1 MVGADTAPLRDLEAR
16 AARRLD
22 QATLG
27 AVEGGGGSK
36 AARVARLV
44 DVYLAETALEA
55 GLRPAEF
62 EELARAVPAHAR
74 PADDAL
80 YRAVDTYLKAHPSTA
95 KEERKSLAR
104 LIDARKLTVEAAA
117 HAVQNERMSVRA
129 VVQVLFS
136 EHGKLNRLAELSASF
151 SGQRSPSPSPNP
163 ALELPG
169 RCPSKREVLAQHQ
182 EVRRLRDD
190 VARLQVRQSACLEFS
205 SPHMYTNFGGAPTD
219 AETYVC
225 SMVQVQCN
233 ALQA

>member
-1 MVGADTAPLRDLEAR
+1 MSECPLIHYSAWLH
-16 AARRLD
+16 
-22 QATLG
+22 
-27 AVEGGGGSK
+27 
-36 AARVARLV
+36 
-44 DVYLAETALEA
+44 
-55 GLRPAEF
+55 LRQ
-62 EELARAVPAHAR
+62 
-74 PADDAL
+74 
-80 YRAVDTYLKAHPSTA
+80 AHPSTA

-151 SGQRSPSPSPNP
+151 SGQRSPSPNP

-169 RCPSKREVLAQHQ
+169 RCPSKCEVLAQHQ
-182 EVRRLRDD
+182 EVRRLHDD

-233 ALQA
+233 ALQAQVDRLGSERRRRGGGGFFKWSVFWFGGGMGADVGRRLGERHGAPDAAQGEEERHGDAQCQVVQVHVLR